1 MNIPHNTL
9 VMIADGAKLLLL
21 KNEGDTARVD
31 LVVVEHETERHAAT
45 HDQGTERPGHAHNSV
60 GVGRSAVEQTDW
72 HQIGEDKFAHHAA
85 DLLARLAEGGWV
97 EHIAVVAPPKALG
110 EMRKRYT
117 KAVETRLIG
126 EMHKDLTGFTVP
138 EISKH
143 LAAG

>member
-9 VMIADGAKLLLL
+9 VLVADGAKMLLL
-21 KNEGDTARVD
+21 KNDGDAGNVD
-31 LVVVEHETERHAAT
+31 FSVVEHETEHHAAT

-85 DLLARLAEGGWV
+85 DLLGRLAAGGWV
-97 EHIAVVAPPKALG
+97 EHIVVIAPPKALG

-117 KAVETRLIG
+117 KAVETRLLG
-126 EMHKDLTGFTVP
+126 EVNKDLTHLTTA
-138 EISKH
+138 EIGAH
-143 LAAG
+143 LAGD